1 MRTGRCAGAAFCE
14 KGGIVCARFV
24 RFSVFS
30 DNLLKKSGKTLDFS
44 DNLWYTIT
52 VIKMYADLAHLVER
66 DLAKVEV
73 AGSIPVIRSKHGY
86 ESNQFVPVIIRRRS
100 QAVRQRSAKPSFPG
114 PIPGDASKCSGLKR
128 CRSKNPRFSRV
139 FFVFL
144 RFPRFFK
151 IRLKTKTKR
160 CQIPISTFLPE
171 SDWRT
176 TISGRFSER
185 FSLRKP
191 PFFRFLQKK

>member
-66 DLAKVEV
+66 NLAKVEV
-73 AGSIPVIRSKHGY
+73 AGPSPVIRLRMVVISSILFSFYRKFCGRGFVQRHFRGHLFKEAFARGY
-86 ESNQFVPVIIRRRS
+86 FRGQ
-100 QAVRQRSAKPSFPG
+100 
-114 PIPGDASKCSGLKR
+114 L
-128 CRSKNPRFSRV
+128 
-139 FFVFL
+139 L
-144 RFPRFFK
+144 M
-151 IRLKTKTKR
+151 KT
-160 CQIPISTFLPE
+160 L
-171 SDWRT
+171 
-176 TISGRFSER
+176 
-185 FSLRKP
+185 
-191 PFFRFLQKK
+191 